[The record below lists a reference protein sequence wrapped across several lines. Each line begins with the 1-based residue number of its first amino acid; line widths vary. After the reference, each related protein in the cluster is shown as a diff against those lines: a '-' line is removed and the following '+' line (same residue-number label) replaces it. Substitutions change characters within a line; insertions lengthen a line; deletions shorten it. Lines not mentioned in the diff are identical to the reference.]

1 MILVHYFLLA
11 FHNKSKIAMKTKA
24 KTKTKGAT
32 HRKATGS
39 RKANGPGKSIEN
51 RDLNEDEQN
60 QITNA
65 GKDNDLAP
73 APDNSIRNTD
83 FTVEEE
89 EEREKRRKVEES
101 RPEEPTK

>member
-1 MILVHYFLLA
+1 
-11 FHNKSKIAMKTKA
+11 MKTKA

-51 RDLNEDEQN
+51 RDLNEDEQD
-60 QITNA
+60 QITNVER
-65 GKDNDLAP
+65 DDDLAS
-73 APDNSIRNTD
+73 APENTSRNTG

-89 EEREKRRKVEES
+89 EEREKRRKVEDR
-101 RPEEPTK
+101 RPEEPMK